1 MKTPIVC
8 VAALA
13 SQVLASPVAY
23 QDLVQDK
30 SPLLWYRFDEAV
42 GATEAINY
50 GTLGTDFNGVF
61 FGPVFLGDASIQGD
75 TAACFEHPSQPYV
88 ESASDVPASLTGN
101 PTFTAEAVV
110 RVFATPQNP
119 FYAPFLHWGAP
130 RTGQSVYFSILR
142 NDESRPYVGFYNGGA
157 TSLDN
162 YTLGQWVHIVWT
174 RDAGDGTNDD
184 ITGSRLFIS
193 GEEVDIDRDF
203 SLPGAGVPDVQASPF
218 YVQRATAFVRY
229 FSGNV
234 DEVVLYDRLLADDEI
249 VEHYDALV
257 DNAPCPADLDGDG
270 SLTVFD
276 FLAFQNAFDAGERRA
291 DISPT
296 TCTPSQDI
304 FDFLA
309 FQNAFDAGCP

>member
-30 SPLLWYRFDEAV
+30 NPLLWYRFDEAV
-42 GATEAINY
+42 GATETINY

-61 FGPVFLGDASIQGD
+61 FGPVFQGDASLQGD
-75 TAACFEHPSQPYV
+75 TAACFEHPSQPYI

-101 PTFTAEAVV
+101 PTFTAEAIV
-110 RVFATPQNP
+110 RIFPTAQNP

-130 RTGQSVYFSILR
+130 RTVQSVYFSILR
-142 NDESRPYVGFYNGGA
+142 NDESRPYVGFYNGGGGPVER
-157 TSLDN
+157 

-174 RDAGDGTNDD
+174 RDAGDGANDD
-184 ITGSRLFIS
+184 LTGSRLFVN
-193 GEEVDIDRDF
+193 GEEVDLLRDT
-203 SLPGAGVPDVQASPF
+203 SLPGAGVPDVQSSPF
-218 YVQRATAFVRY
+218 YIQRATDAVRY
-229 FSGNV
+229 FSGNM
-234 DEVVLYDRLLADDEI
+234 DEVVLYDRLLTEAEI
-249 VEHYDALV
+249 SAHYDALV
-257 DNAPCPADLDGDG
+257 NGARCPADLDGDG
-270 SLTVFD
+270 ALTVFD
-276 FLAFQNAFDAGERRA
+276 FLAFQTAFDAGERIA
-291 DISPT
+291 DFNPT
-296 TCTPSQDI
+296 TCTPNLDI